1 MYGRSLDPVSSVV
14 FKIVIAVDAAATVNA
29 MTIAAPARL
38 HLTGPL
44 KHDEFDFGFRNASS
58 TLLSSYDRFE
68 VHISINALRL
78 SGLVKRRC
86 AFGCIFAGMK
96 SGVKYMSVEIK
107 HVIVHAGPAQDVA
120 EEAQNIFLR
129 LYIIEKD
136 APYFLLILAKFGRS
150 VTASISSFF
159 NRR

>member
-1 MYGRSLDPVSSVV
+1 MDPVSSVV

-38 HLTGPL
+38 HLIGPL
-44 KHDEFDFGFRNASS
+44 KHDAFGIGLQTASS

-68 VHISINALRL
+68 DHISINALRL

-86 AFGCIFAGMK
+86 ASGCIFAGMK

-107 HVIVHAGPAQDVA
+107 HVIVNAGPAQDIA
-120 EEAQNIFLR
+120 EEAQNISWR
-129 LYIIEKD
+129 LYIIKKD
-136 APYFLLILAKFGRS
+136 AAYFLLILAKFGRS
-150 VTASISSFF
+150 NTVSTSSFF